1 MIMKTE
7 TKSTIIYVVSGI
19 MLGYIS
25 FLVKDNYI
33 ALVLA
38 VAFLFIMA
46 EILKRALKINEKF
59 KWFLSNGGWVYI
71 FIWFITWIIFYNL

>member
-1 MIMKTE
+1 MKTE

-19 MLGYIS
+19 ILGYIS

>member
-1 MIMKTE
+1 MKTE